1 MKRIIILLV
10 LPLMLL
16 AQTREK
22 YPHAAEIWSKP
33 EEIKA
38 ISNWAGSVDGI
49 SVSADG
55 KTLYISVAG
64 IAVTELSDT
73 GWTTPYKLGSHINI
87 DYFVQTPAIT
97 PSSKRLFYTWLM
109 GSLWHM
115 YYSDWDSVK
124 NDWGEPINCGPEV
137 NIPYY
142 GISGATAPD
151 DTTIIFNRPDPVYIA
166 YYNKETKQYN
176 NVKGFPGEEGL
187 NFVSAYGI
195 TTTQD
200 LSKVYYLT
208 TQPDTTLDGRYYVK
222 EDLVVCYKK
231 TNSTDYTRPYVLN
244 ISYQADTLYFNREY
258 SKRGQ
263 AYPTITA
270 DGKTLFFVAT
280 YHGQQTV
287 YVSHMLID
295 ENGIPVSVNNESST
309 LPSNFQLY
317 PPYPNPFN
325 PTTTIEYELNRE
337 SKISITIYDTLGRK
351 VKELFNGIKQAGKH
365 KTTFNASGLSSG
377 IYLVV
382 LNTSSGFSV
391 KKLTYLK

>member
-10 LPLMLL
+10 IPIMLL

-22 YPHAAEIWSKP
+22 YPQATEVWSKP

-64 IAVTELSDT
+64 IAVTELGDT

-97 PSSKRLFYTWLM
+97 PSGKRLFYTWLM

-124 NDWGEPINCGPEV
+124 NDWGKPVNCGPEV

-151 DTTIIFNRPDPVYIA
+151 DTTIIFNRPDAVYIA
-166 YYNKETKQYN
+166 YYHKDTKQYY
-176 NVKGFPGEEGL
+176 NVKDFPSEGL
-187 NFVSAYGI
+187 NFASAYGI

-231 TNSTDYTRPYVLN
+231 ANSSDYTRPYVLN
-244 ISYQADTLYFNREY
+244 ISYQADTLYFTREY

-280 YHGQQTV
+280 YHDKQTV

-295 ENGIPVSVNNESST
+295 ENGIPVSVYNESPS
-309 LPSNFQLY
+309 LPSSFKLY
-317 PPYPNPFN
+317 SPYPNPFN
-325 PTTTIEYELNRE
+325 PTTTIEYELNKE

-351 VKELFNGIKQAGKH
+351 VKELLNAIKQAGRH
-365 KTTFNASGLSSG
+365 KTAFNASGLSCG
-377 IYLVV
+377 VYLVV